1 MKIKL
6 KCPGCGNLMEEFVEQ
21 QTTIQCSKEGCGYWF
36 IVGENTVAT
45 EKCSPKP
52 QPSKQIAVKKD
63 TGKPEFSI
71 IPWEVIEDFTGLQ
84 KGTDLHVIV
93 KACHD
98 IINSKKDDHL
108 STLKSIFAM
117 SVRLFGLRDLASSMM
132 FGAVKYSRDNWKTG
146 FGGDYRRILEC
157 VIRHGVALADGEYF
171 DYEAREGFPKGNIH
185 AGAIVFNLMVA
196 LNEISIYLDDQP
208 FFEVKK

>member
-1 MKIKL
+1 ML
-6 KCPGCGNLMEEFVEQ
+6 
-21 QTTIQCSKEGCGYWF
+21 
-36 IVGENTVAT
+36 
-45 EKCSPKP
+45 
-52 QPSKQIAVKKD
+52 AVKND

-93 KACHD
+93 KTCHD